1 VAYPCNP
8 SLSGGRDQEDLGS
21 KPAWVNSSQN
31 TVSKTTLHK
40 KKKKKKRRAGM
51 VSLGAIRP
59 EELSFDNVWS
69 SQWGVLS
76 SRRHNK
82 NRSKGP
88 EFQNQT
94 EPEGQT
100 HNVFPKPHLPN
111 CVRLRG
117 EMT

>member
-1 VAYPCNP
+1 VLPVKRE
-8 SLSGGRDQEDLGS
+8 GWE
-21 KPAWVNSSQN
+21 
-31 TVSKTTLHK
+31 K